1 MAHYG
6 WFSDAKPNHSAPLA
20 ATQRGTLLSSMPVRT
35 RIFAAILRR
44 VSTPVEEAVDYANL
58 RADRRKLQMTA
69 VGRRV
74 FGSVDTGAE
83 VEEVSWGPDRRALV
97 YRPKGGIAPLPC
109 VINFHG
115 GGWVQ
120 GNPEQ
125 SGWLASRV
133 AVRNNVVVI
142 SPAYR
147 LAPEDPFPAGLE
159 DCVDAVE
166 WVVENADG
174 LGINPER
181 IAVMGDSAGGNLA
194 AVVALLARDTGRPHL
209 RAQVLIYPGVE
220 MYDKWPSEIRNAEA
234 PVLTSRNMRAFVR
247 LYLGDQHGTEDFR
260 ASPIRAES
268 HSDLP
273 KAFIVTAELDPL
285 LDNGSRYRDML
296 VAAGVPVRYAE
307 YEGAIHGFLS
317 LPGVSPSA
325 KRALEDIVD
334 FLAQTL

>member
-1 MAHYG
+1 
-6 WFSDAKPNHSAPLA
+6 
-20 ATQRGTLLSSMPVRT
+20 MPMRT

-44 VSTPVEEAVDYANL
+44 ISTPVEEAADYAKL

-69 VGRRV
+69 AGRRV
-74 FGSVDTGAE
+74 FGSLDKNAD
-83 VEEVSWGPDRRALV
+83 VEEIAWGNDRRALV
-97 YRPKGGIAPLPC
+97 HRPKDAIAPLPC

-125 SGWLASRV
+125 SGWAASRV

-142 SPAYR
+142 SPTYR

-159 DCVDAVE
+159 DCRDAVD
-166 WVVENADG
+166 WVVKNADD
-174 LGINPER
+174 LGIDPER

-194 AVVALLARDTGRPHL
+194 AVVALLARDAGGPHI

-234 PVLTSRNMRAFVR
+234 PVLTSRNMNAFAR
-247 LYLGDQHGTEDFR
+247 LYLGDQYGTEDFR

-268 HSDLP
+268 HADLP
-273 KAFIVTAELDPL
+273 TAFILTAEMDPL
-285 LDNGSRYRDML
+285 LDNGAHYRDAL
-296 VAAGVPVRYAE
+296 VAAGVQVRYAE
-307 YEGAIHGFLS
+307 YEGAIHGFMS
-317 LPGVSPSA
+317 LPGVSPPA
-325 KRALEDIVD
+325 KRALDDIVD
-334 FLAQTL
+334 FLAEAL

>member
-1 MAHYG
+1 M
-6 WFSDAKPNHSAPLA
+6 
-20 ATQRGTLLSSMPVRT
+20 SSMPVRT

-44 VSTPVEEAVDYANL
+44 ISTPVEEARDYAKL
-58 RADRRKLQMTA
+58 RGDRLRLQSTA
-69 VGRRV
+69 IGRRV
-74 FGSVDTGAE
+74 FGAPDKGAE
-83 VEEVSWGPDRRALV
+83 LEEISWGKDRRALV

-125 SGWLASRV
+125 SSWAASRI
-133 AVRNNVVVI
+133 AVRSNVVVI

-147 LAPEDPFPAGLE
+147 LAPENRFPAGLE
-159 DCVDAVE
+159 DCRDAVE
-166 WVVENADG
+166 WVVKNADQ

-194 AVVALLARDTGRPHL
+194 AVVSLLARDSGGPEI

-234 PVLTSRNMRAFVR
+234 PVLTSHNMNAFAR
-247 LYLGDQHGTEDFR
+247 LYLGDQYGTEDFR

-268 HSDLP
+268 HADLP
-273 KAFIVTAELDPL
+273 KAFILTAEHDPL
-285 LDNGSRYRDML
+285 LDNGAHYRDAL

-307 YEGAIHGFLS
+307 YEGAIHGFMS
-317 LPGVSPSA
+317 LPGVSPPA
-325 KRALEDIVD
+325 KHALDDIVD
-334 FLAQTL
+334 FLRQAL